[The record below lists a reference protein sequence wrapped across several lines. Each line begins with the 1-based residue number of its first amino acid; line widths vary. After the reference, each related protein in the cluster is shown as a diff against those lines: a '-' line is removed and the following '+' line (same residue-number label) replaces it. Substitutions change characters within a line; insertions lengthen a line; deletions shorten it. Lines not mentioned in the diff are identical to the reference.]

1 MDLELEAAP
10 LAAAA
15 PLWGNPH
22 TPASADSGGPGGSTA
37 APHEPTTWRSCCMT
51 IDRQAALF
59 FSQLVVGVA
68 VIGFCIGMLVAN
80 RDCDTFGR
88 WGPLLT
94 FVVGVFLPAPQLLT

>member
-1 MDLELEAAP
+1 MDLELEATP

-15 PLWGNPH
+15 SLAA
-22 TPASADSGGPGGSTA
+22 TPAQ
-37 APHEPTTWRSCCMT
+37 EPTTWRSCCMT
-51 IDRQAALF
+51 IDRQAAWF
-59 FSQLVVGVA
+59 FSQLIVGVT

-80 RDCDTFGR
+80 RDCDTFSR

>member
-22 TPASADSGGPGGSTA
+22 APDGPGRSAA
-37 APHEPTTWRSCCMT
+37 APHEPTTWRSCCLT

-59 FSQLVVGVA
+59 FSQLIVGVA

-80 RDCDTFGR
+80 RDCDTFSR

-94 FVVGVFLPAPQLLT
+94 FVVGVFLPAPQLLS